1 MNAKKKRD
9 FTEGPLFKNLLLFAL
24 PVMATGLLQML
35 YNAADKLVVGQFSG
49 DTLAL
54 GAIGSTTFISAL
66 IINFLAG
73 VGGGSGI
80 VTAQFFGARR
90 DGETSRAVHTSI
102 IMAVGIGLIM
112 TVVAFLTAEPLLLL
126 LGTKPELMSRALSY
140 LRIIYVGIVA
150 SSLYNTVAAIFRSVG
165 DSRTPLIIGSIAG
178 VMNVALN
185 FILVIFF
192 GLSVEGVG
200 WATTISQYFS
210 AVASIVVLA
219 RRQGE
224 SYAFSF
230 KKLRCDMNL
239 MLRVIRIGL
248 PTGLQSTC
256 FSLTNMITTAAV
268 NTFPTEYVT
277 AHSVSGNI
285 DGILDVI
292 SVSFMHSAM
301 NAAGQNYGA
310 MNTKRVKRVFYYS
323 IIQGAA
329 ITFAVAMIIRILRAD
344 IAGLFVDVSDPNRDL
359 IIAATV
365 EWTGVMLST
374 YFLQAV
380 MNAVIGTVRGLGY
393 SVSPLIC
400 NIIGTCATRIAW
412 VYLVFFNVE
421 PLHNFGGLAMLYPVS
436 WFSASAIFTVLVLIA
451 FKKLGR
457 LDAASAATESEES
470 DSLANTA

>member
-1 MNAKKKRD
+1 MKPAKKIS
-9 FTEGPLFKNLLLFAL
+9 FTEGPLFWRLLLFAL
-24 PVMATGLLQML
+24 PVMATGLLQIL
-35 YNAADKLVVGQFSG
+35 YNAADKFVVGQFSG

-80 VTAQFFGARR
+80 VTAQFFGAKR
-90 DGETSRAVHTSI
+90 DNETSRAVHTSVL
-102 IMAVGIGLIM
+102 MAVGIGLFM
-112 TVVAFLTAEPLLLL
+112 TVIAFLTAEPLLQL

-165 DSRTPLIIGSIAG
+165 DSKTPLIIGSIAG
-178 VMNVALN
+178 IMNVILN

-192 GLSVEGVG
+192 DLSVEGVG

-210 AVASIVVLA
+210 AIASLVILA
-219 RRQGE
+219 RRHGE
-224 SYAFSF
+224 SYRFSLG
-230 KKLRCDMNL
+230 KLRLDKGI
-239 MLRVIRIGL
+239 MLRVLRIGL

-256 FSLTNMITTAAV
+256 FSITNMITTSAV

-292 SVSFMHSAM
+292 SISFMHSAM

-310 MNTKRVKRVFYYS
+310 KRFDRVKKVFFYS
-323 IIQGAA
+323 VAQGAA
-329 ITFAVAMIIRILRAD
+329 ITFSIAMIIRIFRAD
-344 IAGLFVDVSDPNRDL
+344 IAGLFVDMQDPARDL
-359 IIAATV
+359 IIAATA

-400 NIIGTCATRIAW
+400 NIIGTCVTRVVW

-421 PLHNFGGLAMLYPVS
+421 SLRNFAGLAMLYPVS
-436 WFSASAIFTVLVLIA
+436 WFAAAAIFAVLVLLA
-451 FKKLGR
+451 FKRLGKAMPPPSPNS
-457 LDAASAATESEES
+457 DGEES
-470 DSLANTA
+470 LTKTA